1 MAEIIT
7 IPVGALEVNCYIV
20 WDAGT
25 LEGVIIDPGADAA
38 EIEAAVK
45 SEGVKVRCVINTHGH
60 FDHVGADGAMKAT
73 FGAPVAI
80 HPKDAALMADA
91 HEHGIF
97 FGVNTPKQ
105 SEPDILL
112 EDGQIIEFG
121 PLKLKVIHTPG
132 HTRGGVCLYMEDG
145 KALFTGDTLFAGS
158 VGRTD
163 FEGGS
168 MDDLMS
174 SITDK
179 LLPLGDEVRVLPGHG
194 PESTIG
200 EEREVNPFLSG
211 MKKIK

>member
-1 MAEIIT
+1 MAEIIS

-20 WDAGT
+20 WDT
-25 LEGVIIDPGADAA
+25 DTREGVIIDPGADAS
-38 EIEAAVK
+38 EIEAAVRE
-45 SEGVKVRCVINTHGH
+45 EGVKVRCVINTHGH
-60 FDHVGADGAMKAT
+60 FDHVGADGEMKAA
-73 FGAPVAI
+73 FGVPVAI
-80 HPKDAALMADA
+80 HPADAALMADA

-97 FGVNTPKQ
+97 FGVNTPRQ
-105 SEPDILL
+105 PEPDILL
-112 EDGQIIEFG
+112 EDGQEVEFG

-145 KALFTGDTLFAGS
+145 KVLFTGDTLFAGS

-168 MDDLMS
+168 MEDLMS
-174 SITDK
+174 SITGK
-179 LLPLGDEVRVLPGHG
+179 LLPLGVDVRVLPGHG

-211 MKKIK
+211 LKKIK